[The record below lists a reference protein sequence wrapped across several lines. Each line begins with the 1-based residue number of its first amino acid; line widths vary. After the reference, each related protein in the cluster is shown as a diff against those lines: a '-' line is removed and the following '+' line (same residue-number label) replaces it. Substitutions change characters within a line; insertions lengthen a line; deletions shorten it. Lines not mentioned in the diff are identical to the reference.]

1 MAIEK
6 SPLRMFS
13 GPEEDI
19 ELEIDETAQISPED
33 LEVFLQEDGSAVIGD
48 DPNAT
53 EEVPFGENL
62 SDVISENELR
72 TLASELT
79 SSYEEDLE
87 SRSDWFTTFS
97 NGLDL
102 LGIKQEDRSQPF
114 VGSSGVYH
122 PILAEA
128 VTQFQAQAYKEL
140 LPAGGPVDTEILGMT
155 SDDKLEKAN
164 RVKNFM
170 NYQITYKM
178 EEFDPEMDQ
187 LLFYL
192 PLSGSAFKKIFY
204 DPALGR
210 ATARFI
216 KSEDLVVPYY
226 AVDLLTAPRITH
238 VIHMTENELRKLQLS
253 GFYRDIE
260 MRPPS
265 GDSNT
270 SDVDSKMEELQGVTR
285 TISDEEYTLLEM
297 HVSLDLEGFEDKDEN
312 DEETGLGLPYIVT
325 ICKDTND
332 ILSIR
337 PNYNPEDPMRK
348 KIEYFSHYKFLPGL
362 GFYGFGLIH
371 MMGGLTKSVTAILRQ
386 LIDAGTLANL
396 PAGFKSRGLN
406 IQRHDDPLQPGE
418 WRDVDAPGGRLTD
431 AFMPLP
437 YKEPSSTLTSLLG
450 SLIDSGK
457 QFAATVEQPT
467 GDGNSEAPV
476 GTTVALL
483 EKGQR
488 VMSAI
493 HKRLHYA
500 QRVEF
505 KILKRVFGEFL
516 PPEYPYQVQGASQN
530 VFKTDFDSSV
540 DVIPVSDPNIFS
552 MTQRIVLAQSQLQMA
567 QAAPELHNLRE
578 SYRKMY
584 LALNIQDID
593 SILPEEQDIPP
604 RDPISEEQAVLTGNP
619 IKAYDF
625 QNHEAYIAA
634 HSAFLQNPMVQQNP
648 TATQAIGANI
658 QEHQAMLYRLQI
670 EQAMGQQLPAME
682 DGQMPPEMMNEI
694 ALAATQATQQV
705 TGQAQA
711 LAKAQEDAQRDP
723 QREMFE
729 EQLQLEREQL
739 MQKEGD
745 DQRDK
750 EVDLIKANLQAQ
762 LEREKIEAANERE
775 DVKAAVDLKEAELK
789 TQRDA
794 EKNFTELVKTVRE
807 SKEPQ
812 QE

>member
-1 MAIEK
+1 
-6 SPLRMFS
+6 
-13 GPEEDI
+13 
-19 ELEIDETAQISPED
+19 
-33 LEVFLQEDGSAVIGD
+33 
-48 DPNAT
+48 
-53 EEVPFGENL
+53 
-62 SDVISENELR
+62 
-72 TLASELT
+72 
-79 SSYEEDLE
+79 
-87 SRSDWFTTFS
+87 
-97 NGLDL
+97 
-102 LGIKQEDRSQPF
+102 
-114 VGSSGVYH
+114 
-122 PILAEA
+122 
-128 VTQFQAQAYKEL
+128 
-140 LPAGGPVDTEILGMT
+140 
-155 SDDKLEKAN
+155 
-164 RVKNFM
+164 M

-192 PLSGSAFKKIFY
+192 PLSGSAFKKIYY
-204 DPALGR
+204 DPSLGR

-216 KSEDLVVPYY
+216 KAEDLVVPYY

-238 VIHMTENELRKLQLS
+238 VIHMAENELRKMQVS
-253 GFYRDIE
+253 GFYKDIDL
-260 MRPPS
+260 MSPS
-265 GDSNT
+265 SVET
-270 SDVDSKMEELQGVTR
+270 SDVDKKMDELEGLSR
-285 TISDEEYTLLEM
+285 TVSDEEYTLLEM
-297 HVSLDLEGFEDKDEN
+297 HIDLDIEGFEDMDANGEP
-312 DEETGLGLPYIVT
+312 TGLALPYIVT

-332 ILSIR
+332 ILAIR
-337 PNYNPEDPMRK
+337 PNYKPDDPMKK
-348 KIEYFSHYKFLPGL
+348 KIEHFAHFKFLPGL

-386 LIDAGTLANL
+386 LIDAGTLSNL

-437 YKEPSSTLTSLLG
+437 YKEPSGTLMSLLG

-500 QRVEF
+500 QRTEF

-540 DVIPVSDPNIFS
+540 DVIPISDPNIFS
-552 MTQRIVLAQSQLQMA
+552 MTQRIVLAQTQLQMA
-567 QAAPELHNLRE
+567 QAA
-578 SYRKMY
+578 
-584 LALNIQDID
+584 
-593 SILPEEQDIPP
+593 
-604 RDPISEEQAVLTGNP
+604 
-619 IKAYDF
+619 IKAYEF

-634 HSAFLQNPMVQQNP
+634 HGAFMQNPMVQENP

-658 QEHQAMLYRLQI
+658 QEHQAMLYRIQI
-670 EQAMGQQLPAME
+670 EQAMGQPLPTME
-682 DGQMPPEMMNEI
+682 EGQMPPEVMNEI
-694 ALAATQATQQV
+694 AMMATQATQQV

-711 LAKAQEDAQRDP
+711 MAQAEAQAQRDP
-723 QREMFE
+723 QMEMFQQ
-729 EQLQLEREQL
+729 QLQLEKEQL
-739 MQKEGD
+739 MQKEGK

-750 EVDLIKANLQAQ
+750 DVEMMKAEMQGQ
-762 LEREKIEAANERE
+762 LEREKIAAANERE
-775 DVKAAVDLKEAELK
+775 EVKAAVDLQEAELR

-807 SKEPQ
+807 SKET
-812 QE
+812 

>member
-1 MAIEK
+1 MAIERQ
-6 SPLRMFS
+6 PFS
-13 GPEEDI
+13 VIPGAQEEI
-19 ELEIDETAQISPED
+19 ELEIEQPEMRD
-33 LEVFLQEDGSAVIGD
+33 PSNTEVFLAEDGSATLGF
-48 DPNAT
+48 DP
-53 EEVPFGENL
+53 EEQEDLKFGENL
-62 SDVISENELR
+62 AEVMDERDLASI
-72 TLASELT
+72 ASELT
-79 SSYEEDLE
+79 GSYEEDLE
-87 SRSDWFTTFS
+87 SRDDWYTTFS
-97 NGLDL
+97 KGLDL
-102 LGIKQEDRSQPF
+102 LGIRGEDRSQPF
-114 VGSSGVYH
+114 EGASGVYH
-122 PILAEA
+122 PILSEA
-128 VTQFQAQAYKEL
+128 VIQFQSQAYKEL
-140 LPAGGPVDTEILGMT
+140 LPAGGPVDTEVLGMT
-155 SDDKLEKAN
+155 DDAKLEKAN

-192 PLSGSAFKKIFY
+192 PLSGSAFKKIYY
-204 DPALGR
+204 DPSLGR

-216 KSEDLVVPYY
+216 KAEDLVVPYY

-238 VIHMTENELRKLQLS
+238 VIHMAENELRKMQVS
-253 GFYRDIE
+253 GFYKDIDLMSASSIE
-260 MRPPS
+260 L
-265 GDSNT
+265 
-270 SDVDSKMEELQGVTR
+270 SDVDKKMDELEGLSR
-285 TISDEEYTLLEM
+285 TVSDEEYTLLEM
-297 HVSLDLEGFEDKDEN
+297 HVDLDIEGFEDMDANGEP
-312 DEETGLGLPYIVT
+312 TGLALPYIVT

-332 ILSIR
+332 ILAIR
-337 PNYNPEDPMRK
+337 PNYSPEDPMKK
-348 KIEYFSHYKFLPGL
+348 KIEHFAHFKFLPGL

-386 LIDAGTLANL
+386 LIDAGTLSNL

-437 YKEPSSTLTSLLG
+437 YKEPSATLTSLLG

-500 QRVEF
+500 QRTEF

-530 VFKTDFDSSV
+530 VFKEDFDSSV
-540 DVIPVSDPNIFS
+540 DVIPISDPNIFS
-552 MTQRIVLAQSQLQMA
+552 MTQRIVLAQTQLQMA
-567 QAAPELHNLRE
+567 QAAPELHDLRE

-584 LALNIQDID
+584 LALNIKDID
-593 SILPEEQDIPP
+593 SILPQEAEIPP
-604 RDPISEEQAVLTGNP
+604 RDPISEEQAALTGQP
-619 IKAYDF
+619 IKAYEF
-625 QNHEAYIAA
+625 QNHEAYIGA
-634 HSAFLQNPMVQQNP
+634 HSAFMQNPMVQQNP

-658 QEHQAMLYRLQI
+658 QEHQAMLYKIQI
-670 EQAMGQQLPAME
+670 EQAMGQPLPTME
-682 DGQMPPEMMNEI
+682 DGQMPPEVMNEI
-694 ALAATQATQQV
+694 AMMATQATQQV

-711 LAKAQEDAQRDP
+711 MAQAEAQAQRDP
-723 QREMFE
+723 QMEMFQQ
-729 EQLQLEREQL
+729 QLQLEKEQL
-739 MQKEGD
+739 MQKEGK

-750 EVDLIKANLQAQ
+750 DVEMMKAEMQGQ
-762 LEREKIEAANERE
+762 LEREKIAAANERE
-775 DVKAAVDLKEAELK
+775 DVKAAVDLQEAELR

-807 SKEPQ
+807 SKET